1 MSHKTSTSAQTSLS
15 VSVSLDKSEVCVHSA
30 VPWLTC
36 SVRPILFSGV
46 VLTGGSRL
54 ASDATRDTG
63 LLRLVLGSWERITYS
78 NQITFTNTR
87 ACGLKSRQ
95 WLHILFLSACV
106 CASACVFAFV
116 TYSAQ
121 CPACHWIFFN
131 TSISHNKEQNLVV
144 IINIWF
150 MRPKYKDFK
159 YSWVKIRVSHKMAI
173 TKVRKWVLL
182 YKC

>member
-78 NQITFTNTR
+78 NQITYKY
-87 ACGLKSRQ
+87 KSVWTEVQTMAPHPVFERV
-95 WLHILFLSACV
+95 CV
-106 CASACVFAFV
+106 RVRKQ
-116 TYSAQ
+116 T
-121 CPACHWIFFN
+121 
-131 TSISHNKEQNLVV
+131 NKEQNLVV